1 MIQVQPFTLDVLST
15 HKVFFLLNHL
25 PKNTEEVDIWIQT
38 PIGYESVDFVDVFL
52 MQDGSLLA
60 AWKHP
65 LQKLG
70 LQNLVA
76 FADGVTQVLNL
87 YPIER
92 MIDLYDRP
100 VNSSSGTF
108 NFTQSRV
115 IENADWRCDKSYYG
129 ARAFAGEVSSPVI
142 SSLDEVVVYEPF
154 LSVAGI
160 AHFIYLE
167 SSGKQELAV
176 EKLNN
181 SVVPITGR
189 TFQEVL
195 RLIYEWSV
203 LAEEPFNSLDDVAVS
218 AKKYMSDLHFTEAEI
233 DLIKELPPMQ
243 ISNFISG
250 SEEARVRP
258 GNIAPLSTDI
268 SNILFKRM
276 ASSSLSFIIY
286 RNPNIWDYEE
296 AHQRELAELQEGIL
310 RFKEYYEIP
319 KYVEL
324 DDIETVM
331 QFAETKASNQLAY
344 FHNQLRL
351 FKNKKDILD
360 KVANNEL

>member
-1 MIQVQPFTLDVLST
+1 MITTQPFTIEVLST
-15 HKVFFLLNHL
+15 HKVFFLLTDL
-25 PKNTEEVDIWIQT
+25 PKNALEVDVWVQT
-38 PIGYESVDFVDVFL
+38 PVGYESVDFVDIFS

-76 FADGVTQVLNL
+76 FANGVTQILNL

-92 MIDLYDRP
+92 IIDVYDRP
-100 VNSSSGTF
+100 VDAPSGTF

-115 IENADWRCDKSYYG
+115 IENADWRCDKGYYG
-129 ARAFAGEVSSPVI
+129 ARAFAGEVSEPVI
-142 SSLDEVVVYEPF
+142 SSLDEVVAYESF
-154 LSVAGI
+154 LSVAGV
-160 AHFIYLE
+160 AHLIYLE

-203 LAEEPFNSLDDVAVS
+203 LAEEPFNSLDDAAVS
-218 AKKYMSDLHFTEAEI
+218 AKKYMHDLHFTEDEI
-233 DLIKELPPMQ
+233 ELIKELPPMQ

-250 SEEARVRP
+250 SGEARVRP
-258 GNIAPLSTDI
+258 DNIPPLSSGIAD
-268 SNILFKRM
+268 ILFKRM
-276 ASSSLSFIIY
+276 ASSSLSFIIS
-286 RNPNIWDYEE
+286 RNPDIWDYNEVR
-296 AHQRELAELQEGIL
+296 QKELAELEEGIA
-310 RFKEYYEIP
+310 RFREYYGIP
-319 KYVEL
+319 QYVEL
-324 DDIETVM
+324 EEQERVLE
-331 QFAETKASNQLAY
+331 FAEIQQPKQLSY
-344 FHNQLRL
+344 VHNQLRH
-351 FKNKKDILD
+351 FANKKRVLN
-360 KVANNEL
+360 AL